1 MESLVEAGLV
11 RNIGVSNCPC
21 ALLANLLANCKIPPC
36 MNQIELNPYLTQTE
50 SARFHKEIGVG
61 LTAYSPFGN
70 PGYHKNDSLFH
81 EQVLIDI
88 AHRLGATVP
97 QVVLRWNI

>member
-1 MESLVEAGLV
+1 MESLVEKGLT

-21 ALLANLLANCKIPPC
+21 ALLANLLANCRIPPC

-50 SARFHKEIGVG
+50 SVRFHKEIGVG

-70 PGYHKNDSLFH
+70 PGYHKDDSMFH
-81 EQVLIDI
+81 DPVIVEI
-88 AHRLGATVP
+88 AERTGKTVT
-97 QVVLRWNI
+97 